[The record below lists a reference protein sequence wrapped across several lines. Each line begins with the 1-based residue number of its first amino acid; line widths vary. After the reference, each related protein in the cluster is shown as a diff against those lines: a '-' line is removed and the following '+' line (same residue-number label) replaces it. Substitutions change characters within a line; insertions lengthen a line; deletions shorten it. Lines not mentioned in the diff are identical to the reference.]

1 MCLKENRKNLRKI
14 VLLVLLLALLFCIK
28 CTKSNEIVTKPSLFI
43 TLKDEAGKKVS
54 GATVRLYK
62 NEQDSGITQIS
73 DTTGF
78 VFFQDLEAE
87 QYYWLAQKGCKTNR
101 NSQNTTNRPL
111 IPDVVL
117 YGYSLLSETGTLKI
131 TNIAAEPYKVSD
143 SLFNITVSRDT
154 PYITYPAVGLY
165 VIHSEK
171 VNAPGTGKDTLIM
184 IQCGDTSRI
193 ILPY

>member
-1 MCLKENRKNLRKI
+1 MTVRKI
-14 VLLVLLLALLFCIK
+14 VLLVLSLSCLVGIK
-28 CTKSNEIVTKPSLFI
+28 CSKSHEITTKPSLFI

-78 VFFQDLEAE
+78 VFFQNLEAE

-101 NSQNTTNRPL
+101 NSQNTTNRAL

-117 YGYSLLSETGTLKI
+117 YGYSVLSETGILKI
-131 TNIAAEPYKVSD
+131 INTDAEPYKVSD
-143 SLFNITVSRDT
+143 SLFKITISRDT
-154 PYITYPAVGLY
+154 PYILYPIVGLY

-171 VNAPGTGKDTLIM
+171 VNTPGTGKDTLIT